1 MAALNSNGTTKIE
14 LPETATAPERL
25 TSDRALA
32 QSARNDTHKRTR
44 ITRKDS
50 LEKRMLT
57 PSPSLDFSDAAP
69 HPLVNRLSDDWR
81 EYMYLFLGC
90 QSSILVDRPGELA
103 GAGTPHRSS
112 GPGAFL
118 AILIG
123 RGIPTRAAA
132 HTSDVFVERVFQV
145 LQEGGQARSKI
156 LERATGI
163 EPVSE
168 AWEASGNRNFCHSI
182 QAYVPW
188 PLVVSSR
195 G

>member
-1 MAALNSNGTTKIE
+1 
-14 LPETATAPERL
+14 
-25 TSDRALA
+25 
-32 QSARNDTHKRTR
+32 
-44 ITRKDS
+44 
-50 LEKRMLT
+50 
-57 PSPSLDFSDAAP
+57 
-69 HPLVNRLSDDWR
+69 
-81 EYMYLFLGC
+81 MYLFLGC

-168 AWEASGNRNFCHSI
+168 AWEASI
-182 QAYVPW
+182 L
-188 PLVVSSR
+188 PLYDARSVLKLAKETIGR
-195 G
+195 KLGLR